1 MGAQATLGKLTVEDT
16 VTGYLLY
23 SNPSDDT
30 PRSVSLKSRW
40 SHELS
45 KRQDCSSP
53 SPATSKRGLFIKQS
67 HKMSILVRS
76 TRSNMR

>member
-23 SNPSDDT
+23 SNPVTT
-30 PRSVSLKSRW
+30 PRECEFEEPLESRAI
-40 SHELS
+40 ETTGLFITV
-45 KRQDCSSP
+45 P
-53 SPATSKRGLFIKQS
+53 SDVEAGLFIKQS
-67 HKMSILVRS
+67 HKMNILVRS